1 MMLWYRIRYARHFR
15 EEPAEPRP
23 PMSADQRLFVAYLI
37 VLAWLPLPLGS
48 NRAWSWNLMAALA
61 LLLIV
66 WWGVLWLRDEVSAAA
81 WRRAAPALWLFG
93 IWLAWVLLQLA
104 PLPPQVVEWISPQ
117 GFQLQRMGALGDLS
131 GLVSL
136 SVDGHATADFLL
148 RSTAYFILFL
158 LTLSL
163 VDRRERI
170 VLLLRVAV
178 LCGVFQAVYGGV
190 IAMSELQ
197 NASGTFVNRNHFAG
211 FLEITLAL
219 GTGLLM
225 ADLGR
230 GEGSSWRQ
238 RARAVIRW
246 VISPK
251 MSLRILLAIM
261 VIGLVLSRSRMGNSA
276 FFSSLLVAGGIWL
289 IFARAG
295 SRRLGLFI
303 LVSILAIDVY
313 ILGHWFGFDKVV
325 KRIQETT
332 LETEN
337 RDEVSIESL
346 AYWRDYV
353 WSGSGGGTFYSIFPK
368 YRGTEWDGGTLLHAH
383 NDYLEIMADTG
394 VMGLAL
400 LGLLVISS
408 FLKALQAL
416 RERHRPLLKGLGFGV
431 VMGIVA
437 LMIHSTVDFN
447 LQIPAVTA
455 WFVVLLA
462 LGWVA
467 ADVELAREPREEG
480 GQARSRRSRGSHW
493 AQARV

>member
-1 MMLWYRIRYARHFR
+1 MILHRILYARYFR
-15 EEPAEPRP
+15 EDGYQPRP
-23 PMSADQRLFVAYLI
+23 PMSGDQRLFIAYLAFL
-37 VLAWLPLPLGS
+37 VWLPLPLGS
-48 NRAWSWNLMAALA
+48 NRAWSWNLMAVLA
-61 LLLIV
+61 VLLFL
-66 WWGVLWLRDEVSAAA
+66 WWGVLWARRQVSTVTL
-81 WRRAAPALWLFG
+81 RRAAPALWLFG
-93 IWLAWVLLQLA
+93 VWLLWVLLQLA
-104 PLPPQVVEWISPQ
+104 PLPAGFVQWISPQ
-117 GFQLQRMGALGDLS
+117 GFHLHELGNL
-131 GLVSL
+131 GEPPATMTL
-136 SVDGHATADFLL
+136 SVDGHATGDFFL
-148 RSTAYFILFL
+148 RSVAYFILFL

-163 VDRRERI
+163 VDRSTRI
-170 VLLLRVAV
+170 LLLLRVAV

-190 IAMSELQ
+190 VAMSDLQ

-225 ADLGR
+225 SDLGR
-230 GEGSSWRQ
+230 GEGGSWRQ
-238 RARAVIRW
+238 RTRAVVRW
-246 VISPK
+246 LVSPK

-289 IFARAG
+289 IFARTG
-295 SRRLGLFI
+295 SRKLGLFI

-332 LETEN
+332 LETEM
-337 RDEVSIESL
+337 RDEVSFESL
-346 AYWRDYV
+346 DYWKDYV

-368 YRGTEWDGGTLLHAH
+368 YRGTDWGEGTLLHAH
-383 NDYLEIMADTG
+383 NDYLEIMTDTG
-394 VMGLAL
+394 ILGLIL
-400 LGLLVISS
+400 LGALVVTS
-408 FLKALQAL
+408 FTKAFQAI
-416 RERHRPLLKGLGFGV
+416 RERHRHLLKGLGFGV

-467 ADVELAREPREEG
+467 ADVELPRDEG
-480 GQARSRRSRGSHW
+480 EHSRRHRHRSQRDSR
-493 AQARV
+493 R